1 MALEPTSTVY
11 LPIET
16 LSRELDARLLLASR
30 LLRHHVPVVIGQQW
44 LVNQNLALGYPP
56 GSVLLKG
63 MNRIQAGV
71 AMHLASRGNIVFA
84 CDEEAL
90 SLSSDAFM
98 SRDIFPSIVESCAL
112 IFAQGA
118 FHRQAVINRTGCSP
132 DKVVAVGNARLD
144 LLRPVFRGIHDR
156 EVAQIKARLGDF
168 VLFNT
173 NTGVVHSA
181 WGGEEEHEQVMIR
194 TGWLDKNQPW
204 TFDMHRRTVALDHI
218 NYDLTRE
225 TIRGLATGEPS
236 LKIVLRPHPAE
247 NTDAW
252 LTEFTDLPNVEVI
265 REGGVAAM
273 ILASRLVL
281 HTGCT
286 TGVEA
291 MLMDHSTMSIRPDDR
306 EQDQWQWFVSNH
318 VNPIAIGAA
327 EAIEK
332 TRGFL
337 AGTLDLEADRLEQ
350 RRAARKLHFSG
361 LDGDYVFETTANRIL
376 DHIRA
381 RTLHDRNYRWSPS
394 RPDKVIGAIERA
406 AYFKRKMSISL
417 EEITERYRF
426 LLHHARGGRPTSIR
440 QIGDSVFLFENNE
453 AGAAAV

>member
-30 LLRHHVPVVIGQQW
+30 LLRQHVPVVIGQQW
-44 LVNQNLALGYPP
+44 LINRNLVSGYPP
-56 GSVLLKG
+56 GSVFLKG
-63 MNRIQAGV
+63 MNRIQAGI
-71 AMHLASRGNIVFA
+71 AMHLASCGNIVFA

-90 SLSSDAFM
+90 SLSNEAFM
-98 SRDIFPSIVESCAL
+98 SRDIFPNFVESYAL

-118 FHRQAVINRTGCSP
+118 FHRQAIINRTGCSP
-132 DKVVAVGNARLD
+132 DKVLAAGNARLD
-144 LLRPVFRGIHDR
+144 LLRPVFRGVHDR
-156 EVAQIKARLGDF
+156 EVAQIKARLGKF

-181 WGGEEEHEQVMIR
+181 WGGEEEHERVMIR
-194 TGWLDKNQPW
+194 TGWLDENEPW
-204 TFDMHRRTVALDHI
+204 TFDMHRRTVTLDHL

-225 TIRGLATGEPS
+225 TVRGLAIGEPS

-252 LTEFTDLPNVEVI
+252 LKEFTDLPNVEVI
-265 REGGVAAM
+265 REGGIAAM

-291 MLMDHSTMSIRPDDR
+291 MLMGHPTMSIRPDDQK
-306 EQDQWQWFVSNH
+306 QDQWQWFVSNH
-318 VNPIAIGAA
+318 VNPVAIGVA

-332 TRGFL
+332 TRRFL
-337 AGTLDLEADRLEQ
+337 AGTLDLEANRVEE
-350 RRAARKLHFSG
+350 RRAAKNLHFSG
-361 LDGDYVFETTANRIL
+361 LDGDFVFEATANRIL

-381 RTLHDRNYRWSPS
+381 MGLQDQNYRWSPTQPS
-394 RPDKVIGAIERA
+394 KVISAIERT

-417 EEITERYRF
+417 EEITERYRL
-426 LLHHARGGRPTSIR
+426 LLHHAGGGRPTSIR

-453 AGAAAV
+453 ARATAI